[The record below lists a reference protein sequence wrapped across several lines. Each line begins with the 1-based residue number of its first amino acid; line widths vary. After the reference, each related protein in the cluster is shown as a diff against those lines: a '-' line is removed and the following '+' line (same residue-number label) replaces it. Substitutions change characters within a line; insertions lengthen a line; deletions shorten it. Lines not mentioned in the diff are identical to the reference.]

1 MKLFH
6 GRGCP
11 ECFGSGYMGRTVV
24 AEVLMVDRKVAQ
36 AIHLGVSRSEL
47 MDAIVQAGFEP
58 LIKNARELVVNGV
71 STVEELLRV
80 AYDAD

>member
-1 MKLFH
+1 
-6 GRGCP
+6 
-11 ECFGSGYMGRTVV
+11 V